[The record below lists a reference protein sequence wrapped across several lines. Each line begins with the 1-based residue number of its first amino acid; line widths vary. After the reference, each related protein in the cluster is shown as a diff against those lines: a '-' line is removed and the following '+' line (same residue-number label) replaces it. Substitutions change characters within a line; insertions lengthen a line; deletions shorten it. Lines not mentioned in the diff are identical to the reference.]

1 MAGGL
6 VVHITNGTERHT
18 ELLTQ
23 ESLRV
28 GPGEDCHIRLGSEL
42 LTDSSIFLELTRQNG
57 SFRVSEF
64 DPELGI
70 THNGRPLARGA
81 VISDGDELR
90 FGAYNVAMQFFPVGE
105 VPAVVASRRASVA
118 PFIEQAALEAAAT
131 ARRDDAKVFLREFT
145 RELMREINPATKII
159 FFLIAAALVGGV
171 LYLGQAGYSEM
182 RRGRELIDRQ
192 NQQLAQ
198 LQSELDRTN
207 RQLADTSRKNDEIR
221 DSMSLAPRIFA
232 QYGNGVCIIA
242 GSYMLFE
249 PGTGRPLRYPATQAG
264 EDGSVLQSD
273 GALPVL
279 TPEGNGPPYIADFVG
294 TGFHVG
300 GGYLVTNRHLLIEPW
315 AADDSAQALGASVRG
330 QFRITRIVA
339 FFPGHKQAV
348 PIRPRQSSPR
358 DDVAVGHIDP
368 KVMPA
373 NVVALPLDRGS
384 EAVGVGRDIV
394 MMGYP
399 SGQDRLLATLSPDEV
414 ASLMQRFTSLESLLA
429 HLAERNTINPRTTRG
444 HITDLEGRSIVFS
457 ASNAVGGSGSPLFG
471 VSGRVIGI
479 NYAAF
484 TGLPDQNYAVP
495 VRYLLP
501 ILERAGWQSP
511 DADADD
517 SPEPAGQPKDP
528 KATASPSPPAR

>member
-1 MAGGL
+1 MSGGL

-18 ELLTQ
+18 EVLTQ
-23 ESLRV
+23 ESVRV

-42 LTDSSIFLELTRQNG
+42 LTDSSIFLELARQDG
-57 SFRVSEF
+57 LFRIAEF

-70 THNGRPLARGA
+70 THNGRPLARGS
-81 VISDGDELR
+81 VIGDGDELR
-90 FGAYNVAMQFFPVGE
+90 FGAYNVGMQFFPVGE
-105 VPAVVASRRASVA
+105 LPAVVASRRASVA

-145 RELMREINPATKII
+145 RELLREINPATKII
-159 FFLIAAALVGGV
+159 FFLIAAALVGSV
-171 LYLGQAGYSEM
+171 LYAGQAIYTEM
-182 RRGRELIDRQ
+182 RRDRELTDRQ
-192 NQQLAQ
+192 NQQLSQ
-198 LQSELDRTN
+198 LQAELDRTN

-232 QYGNGVCIIA
+232 SYGNGVCIIA

-249 PGTGRPLRYPATQAG
+249 PGTGRPLRYPETQVNEEG
-264 EDGSVLQSD
+264 TVLQNEASIP
-273 GALPVL
+273 LL
-279 TPEGNGPPYIADFVG
+279 TPAGNGPPYIADFIG

-300 GGYLVTNRHLLIEPW
+300 GGFVVTNRHLLVEPW
-315 AADDSAQALGASVRG
+315 AADDNAQALGASVRG
-330 QFRITRIVA
+330 QFRVTRIVA
-339 FFPGHKQAV
+339 FFPGHRQALV
-348 PIRPRQSSPR
+348 IRPRQSSPR
-358 DDVAVGHIDP
+358 DDVAVGQVDL
-368 KVMPA
+368 KLMPQSA
-373 NVVALPLDRGS
+373 ATLPLDRGS

-399 SGQDRLLATLSPDEV
+399 SGQDRLLATLSPGEV
-414 ASLMQRFTSLESLLA
+414 SSLTQKFTSLESLLA

-471 VSGRVIGI
+471 VAGRVIGV
-479 NYAAF
+479 NFAAF

-501 ILERAGWQSP
+501 VLERAGWQAP
-511 DADADD
+511 EPEAD
-517 SPEPAGQPKDP
+517 SPEGSAQSKEAKPTPQPTPA
-528 KATASPSPPAR
+528 SR

>member
-70 THNGRPLARGA
+70 THNGQPLARGA

-90 FGAYNVAMQFFPVGE
+90 FGAYDVAMQFFPVGE
-105 VPAVVASRRASVA
+105 LPAVVASRRASVA

-145 RELMREINPATKII
+145 RELLREIKPATKIV

-171 LYLGQAGYSEM
+171 LYIGQAVYSEM

-192 NQQLAQ
+192 NQQLTQ

-221 DSMSLAPRIFA
+221 DSMSLAPRLFA
-232 QYGNGVCIIA
+232 QYGNGVCVIA

-249 PGTGRPLRYPATQAG
+249 PSTGRPLRYPETQANEEG
-264 EDGSVLQSD
+264 TILQNESNIP
-273 GALPVL
+273 LL
-279 TPEGNGPPYIADFVG
+279 TPEGNGPPYIADFIG

-300 GGYLVTNRHLLIEPW
+300 GGYIVSNRHLLAEPW
-315 AADDSAQALGASVRG
+315 SADDNAQALGASVRG
-330 QFRITRIVA
+330 QFRVTRIVA
-339 FFPGHKQAV
+339 FFPGNKQALV
-348 PIRPRQSSPR
+348 LRPRQTSPR
-358 DDVAVGHIDP
+358 DDVAVGQVDL
-368 KVMPA
+368 KVLPQNTA
-373 NVVALPLDRGS
+373 ALPLDRGS
-384 EAVGVGRDIV
+384 EAVVVGRDIV

-399 SGQDRLLATLSPDEV
+399 SGQDRLLATLPPDEV
-414 ASLMQRFTSLESLLA
+414 SSLAQRFPSLESLLA

-479 NYAAF
+479 NFAAF

-495 VRYLLP
+495 VRYVIPL
-501 ILERAGWQSP
+501 LERAGWQSP
-511 DADADD
+511 ESEDEGPDGASQTKD
-517 SPEPAGQPKDP
+517 SKAPAAQTP
-528 KATASPSPPAR
+528 PSR